1 MHAERKPDG
10 GAVARSVGRGIVA
23 AMAMTGMRRV
33 TRGLGLVPEPPPEE
47 IARQVPRLLAR
58 IPPERRD
65 EAIELAH
72 WAYGAAG
79 GAAFGALPEAMRRAA
94 WSGPA
99 WGIAAW
105 TLFERVVAP
114 VFGLRPARQRPVGE
128 RLAVLGDH
136 LLYGVVVAGRSR
148 RP

>member
-1 MHAERKPDG
+1 MHADGKPDG
-10 GAVARSVGRGIVA
+10 AAVGRGVARGIVA

-47 IARQVPRLLAR
+47 IARRLPRLLAR
-58 IPPERRD
+58 IPAEHRD

-105 TLFERVVAP
+105 ALFERVVAP
-114 VFGLRPARQRPVGE
+114 AFGLRSPPQRPAVE
-128 RLAVLGDH
+128 RLAVLADH